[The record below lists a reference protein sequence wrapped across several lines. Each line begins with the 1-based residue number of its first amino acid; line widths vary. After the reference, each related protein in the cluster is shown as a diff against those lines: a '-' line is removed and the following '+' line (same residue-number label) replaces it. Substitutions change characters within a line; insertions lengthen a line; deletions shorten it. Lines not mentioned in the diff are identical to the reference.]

1 MLDKTEEPAA
11 VFRGTIGRVSTV
23 PSRGVVIVS
32 VEAPLEHH
40 GLVARIAVHG
50 QHVVVAAIQTPEKK
64 PTEKKRWNDLTPQ
77 AQAGIL
83 CNDPEFWVFLL
94 VDDAPQ
100 TIAKIYDRCKI
111 SSRAE
116 LSTNSRAAREWSSL
130 VNDFRVWQQAR
141 P

>member
-1 MLDKTEEPAA
+1 MSDELAT
-11 VFRGTIGRVSTV
+11 FSGTIGRVSTV

-50 QHVVVAAIQTPEKK
+50 QHVAVAAIQAPEEK
-64 PTEKKRWNDLTPQ
+64 PAEKKRWNDLTPQ

-83 CNDPEFWVFLL
+83 CADPEFQNFL
-94 VDDAPQ
+94 DASDESNAAG
-100 TIAKIYDRCKI
+100 IIYQLCNI
-111 SSRAE
+111 VSRSE